1 MHNLFIRWW
10 SKVRLI
16 KMFPKKTTFKI
27 HAVMCGAVGD
37 SIRTMLF
44 SAILPHYWKGR
55 DAIGQAKLV
64 DARSEEGADEG
75 DQPVLREHQSAQET
89 KVF

>member
-1 MHNLFIRWW
+1 MR
-10 SKVRLI
+10 
-16 KMFPKKTTFKI
+16 
-27 HAVMCGAVGD
+27 GAGGS

-44 SAILPHYWKGR
+44 SAILPHYWKRR

-64 DARSEEGADEG
+64 DVRSEEGTDEC
-75 DQPVLREHQSAQET
+75 DQPVQREHRSAQET